1 LAIGGW
7 RDSVMR
13 YAGSQSPVAEASRQ
27 TPVAHVAQYHSQM
40 LRAYRAITP
49 TVHPTAY
56 VDSSAQVIG
65 DVQVGEGS
73 SIWMNAVVRGD
84 VNWIRIGARSN
95 VQDGA
100 IVHVMIGTHPT
111 TIGNDVT
118 IGHGAIVHGCT
129 LQDRILIGM
138 GAILLNGVVVGEDS
152 IVAAGTLLTEGTQV
166 PPRSLVMGSPGKVR
180 RELTSDDVETIRGY
194 AERYVG
200 YRLEYMN
207 AAGTGSV
214 R

>member
-1 LAIGGW
+1 
-7 RDSVMR
+7 
-13 YAGSQSPVAEASRQ
+13 
-27 TPVAHVAQYHSQM
+27 M
-40 LRAYRAITP
+40 LRPYKTITP

-65 DVQVGEGS
+65 DVQVGEAS

-100 IVHVMIGTHPT
+100 IVHVMIGEHPT

-138 GAILLNGVVVGEDS
+138 GAIVLNGVVVGADS

-166 PPRSLVMGSPGKVR
+166 PPRSLVIGSPGKVR
-180 RELTSDDVETIRGY
+180 RELTDADVETIRAY
-194 AERYVG
+194 AARYVG
-200 YRLEYMN
+200 YRLEYMS
-207 AAGTGSV
+207 AAGAGSV